1 VILLLKV
8 FGALLLAVMA
18 GLIAVF
24 LLESETEEPY
34 EEMSEDWRRRQ
45 GIGRWPNS

>member
-1 VILLLKV
+1 MILLFQVL
-8 FGALLLAVMA
+8 GALLLAVMA

-34 EEMSEDWRRRQ
+34 GEMSEDWVRDQMRGER
-45 GIGRWPNS
+45 